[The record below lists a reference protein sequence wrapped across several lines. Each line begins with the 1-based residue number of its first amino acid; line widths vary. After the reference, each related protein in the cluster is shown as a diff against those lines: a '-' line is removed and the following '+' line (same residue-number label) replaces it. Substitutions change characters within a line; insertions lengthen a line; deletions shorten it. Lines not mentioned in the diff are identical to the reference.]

1 MLMCVMTV
9 HKLSVGDGYQYY
21 VNEVATGDALR
32 QNGREIGDYYAV
44 HGMPPGQ
51 WIGTAPE
58 ALGLSGEVSEAHM
71 HTLFGQKFT
80 PIAPMRRT
88 VSMLRSARG
97 RFLPAPKLA

>member
-32 QNGREIGDYYAV
+32 QNGREIGDYYTV
-44 HGMPPGQ
+44 DGMPPGQ

-58 ALGLSGEVSEAHM
+58 GLGLSG
-71 HTLFGQKFT
+71 
-80 PIAPMRRT
+80 
-88 VSMLRSARG
+88 
-97 RFLPAPKLA
+97 